1 MGEYGRILTDI
12 WVPESEIKEKM
23 FEKNGPKYP
32 MKLNYL
38 DIP

>member
-1 MGEYGRILTDI
+1 MGEYGRNLIDI
-12 WVPESEIKEKM
+12 WVPESEIKKKM
-23 FEKNGPKYP
+23 FKKDGSKYP